1 MHGVRQTALAIG
13 FAGLVACAGDGTGPG
28 NQNGPGNGPPTL
40 SGDVQPILTA
50 SCAFSGCHGGASPAQ
65 GMSLVAGQTFAN
77 TVNVPA
83 NELASMDRIEP
94 NQPDQ
99 SYLVRKIEG
108 TQAAAGGSGARMPL
122 GGAALSQSDIDT
134 IRGWI
139 TAGAL
144 NN

>member
-1 MHGVRQTALAIG
+1 
-13 FAGLVACAGDGTGPG
+13 
-28 NQNGPGNGPPTL
+28 
-40 SGDVQPILTA
+40 
-50 SCAFSGCHGGASPAQ
+50 
-65 GMSLVAGQTFAN
+65 MSLVAGQTYAN

-83 NELASMDRIEP
+83 NELQSMDRIEP

-99 SYLVRKIEG
+99 SYLIRKIEG
-108 TQAAAGGSGARMPL
+108 TQAAAGGSGSRMPL
-122 GGAALSQSDIDT
+122 GGAALSQADIDT